1 MLSTN
6 GKNFASMMLEG
17 KMISSLMTA
26 GKIIWQAIRSNF
38 FTKDGFYIITKDG
51 KIFNA
56 KE

>member
-1 MLSTN
+1 MMNTE
-6 GKNFASMMLEG
+6 GKSVVSMMLEG
-17 KMISSLMTA
+17 RMVSSIMTA
-26 GKIIWQAIRSNF
+26 GRYIWQAIRANF